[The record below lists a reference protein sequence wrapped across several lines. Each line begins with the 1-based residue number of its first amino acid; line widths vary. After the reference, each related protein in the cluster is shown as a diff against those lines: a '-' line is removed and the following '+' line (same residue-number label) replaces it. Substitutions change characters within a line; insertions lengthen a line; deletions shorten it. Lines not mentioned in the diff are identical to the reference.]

1 MSWHRGGPER
11 PVQLWPV
18 GLVDASDVAIVR
30 HTETDTGPATTNKVA
45 ATQAAGRMGES
56 CEGQGRAGVREGG
69 NIITFCATVRQL

>member
-18 GLVDASDVAIVR
+18 GLVDARDVAIVR
-30 HTETDTGPATTNKVA
+30 HAVNTGPATTNKVV

-56 CEGQGRAGVREGG
+56 CEGQGMTGYE
-69 NIITFCATVRQL
+69 